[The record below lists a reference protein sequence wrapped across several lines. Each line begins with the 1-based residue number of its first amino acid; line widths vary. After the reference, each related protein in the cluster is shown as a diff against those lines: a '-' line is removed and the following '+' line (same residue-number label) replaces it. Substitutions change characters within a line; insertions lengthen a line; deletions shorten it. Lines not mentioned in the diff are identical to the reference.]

1 MRRFQFR
8 LEAVLNHR
16 TTMEELKMQALAE
29 VHMELTECEERISS
43 FQKEY
48 QKTILARPEVMN
60 LEDFQVR
67 EQYLDILNENIHREE
82 RRKEGIISRV
92 EEARQELVTASQ
104 ARQAI
109 ERIRQKD
116 QIEFQKEMMKAEQEM
131 LDEIASIRY
140 IRRERE

>member
-1 MRRFQFR
+1 
-8 LEAVLNHR
+8 
-16 TTMEELKMQALAE
+16 MEELKMQALAE
-29 VHMELTECEERISS
+29 VQMELTECDERIIS
-43 FQKEY
+43 FLKEY
-48 QKTILARPEVMN
+48 EKTLMARPDVMN

-67 EQYLDILNENIHREE
+67 EQYLDILNQNISREE
-82 RRKEGIISRV
+82 RRKEGILGRV
-92 EEARQELVTASQ
+92 EEARQELVAASQ

-116 QIEFQKEMMKAEQEM
+116 QIEFQRELMKTEQEM